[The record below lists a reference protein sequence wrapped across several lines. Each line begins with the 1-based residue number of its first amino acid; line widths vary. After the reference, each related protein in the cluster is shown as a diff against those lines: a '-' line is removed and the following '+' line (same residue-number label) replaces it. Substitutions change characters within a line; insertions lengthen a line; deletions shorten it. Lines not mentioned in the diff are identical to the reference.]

1 MTSDDRIQLNA
12 DARGLKFAIVVARFN
27 SGITEKLLDGAREAL
42 TKAGASD
49 VAAFHVPGAFE
60 LPLAARTLAKKYDAV
75 IALGA
80 VIRGET
86 PHFEYVA
93 GAAAHGLQ
101 QVALE
106 TGTPVSF
113 GVLTTNTL
121 AEAEARAGGAHGNKG
136 YDAAM
141 TAIEMALFGKKFNK

>member
-1 MTSDDRIQLNA
+1 MSHDRIEFNA
-12 DARGLKFAIVVARFN
+12 DARGLKLAIVVARFN
-27 SGITEKLLDGAREAL
+27 PGITEKLLEGAREAL
-42 TKAGASD
+42 TKAGASG
-49 VAAFHVPGAFE
+49 VAVFHVPGAFE
-60 LPLAARTLAKKYDAV
+60 LPQAARALAKGYDAI

-80 VIRGET
+80 VVRGET

-121 AEAEARAGGAHGNKG
+121 AEAEARAGGARGNKG

-141 TAIEMALFGKKFNK
+141 TAIEMARFGK